1 MSTLVAEINDVVNN
15 EDADN
20 IPCTSLLPEKSKMR
34 YNQMYDAFAKWC
46 LTKDI
51 KKTTENVMMAYFM
64 ERSEVLK
71 SPASLWSEYSMLKL
85 TISIQQNEDI
95 SKFKRLKAFLK
106 RKNDGYQPRTS
117 KIFKREEIEKFIAE
131 APDEIYLLMK
141 IVAIMGVVGAC
152 RTGELHKIKFKD
164 IDLKD
169 DVAIVRILETRNTVR
184 RSFIITNNGEGSS
197 DWLKLLQTYMK
208 LRPHNAEDERFF
220 FRYERG
226 RCVNQV
232 VGKNTISKVP
242 REIAKY
248 LKLDNVYE
256 YTGRAF
262 RKSSA
267 TFLSNVYDTFVR
279 SRCRSSNTIVQSV
292 TSQSTRSDISA
303 IGNDMEMNAFENI
316 AKEFQN
322 SSDTQK
328 SITFSCEDSR
338 NSLSQ
343 DSDEA
348 NDDIWQGHC
357 DSDYKCVM
365 DDTEIHSTNE
375 IAHSPN
381 PVKLEHRSDEEST
394 NESTPSILTN
404 FIIPNKKVDE
414 ARPSVSKDDSDLFF
428 KMVAAKVRRFSPYH
442 KNLIETKI
450 FSLVQ
455 EMELEQIQQQHQ
467 CA

>member
-1 MSTLVAEINDVVNN
+1 MSTLVAEINNLVNN

-20 IPCTSLLPEKSKMR
+20 IPCSSLLPEKSKMR
-34 YNQMYDAFAKWC
+34 YNQLYDAFAKWC
-46 LTKDI
+46 SAKDI

-152 RTGELHKIKFKD
+152 HTGELHKIKFKD

-169 DVAIVRILETRNTVR
+169 DVAIVRILETRNTIR
-184 RSFIITNNGEGSS
+184 RSFIITNNSEGSS

-208 LRPHNAEDERFF
+208 LRPYNAVDERLF

-232 VGKNTISKVP
+232 VGRNTISKVP

-267 TFLSNVYDTFVR
+267 TFLSNVYDTFAR
-279 SRCRSSNTIVQSV
+279 SRCRSSNTIVKSV

-303 IGNDMEMNAFENI
+303 IGKDLEMNAFENI
-316 AKEFQN
+316 TQEFQN
-322 SSDTQK
+322 SNDTQK

-338 NSLSQ
+338 HSLSQ
-343 DSDEA
+343 ESD
-348 NDDIWQGHC
+348 ISQGRC
-357 DSDYKCVM
+357 DSDYKYVM
-365 DDTEIHSTNE
+365 DDSEIHLTNE
-375 IAHSPN
+375 ITHSPI

-394 NESTPSILTN
+394 NESTPSILTDV
-404 FIIPNKKVDE
+404 IIPNKKVNE
-414 ARPSVSKDDSDLFF
+414 ARPSVFKNDSDLFF

-455 EMELEQIQQQHQ
+455 EMELEQIQQQQ
-467 CA
+467 